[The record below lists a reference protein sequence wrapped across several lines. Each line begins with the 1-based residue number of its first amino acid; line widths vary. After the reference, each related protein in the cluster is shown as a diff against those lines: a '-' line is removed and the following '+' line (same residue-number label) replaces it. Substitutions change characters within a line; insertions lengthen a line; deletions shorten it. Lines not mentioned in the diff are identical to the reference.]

1 MLYPSDETFG
11 GAVDGFAGPFFT
23 FVGGVAAALIAN
35 FLAEDFRRHRDGSA
49 LAAAL
54 AGELGS
60 YEVAF
65 VELTRSIGL
74 LIQQAEEMDG
84 DAEPRR
90 IADIELP
97 HDAIYEAAAPKIGL
111 LGTELPEK
119 VVLTYGR
126 IRAFRTLY
134 GIIASGKGG
143 TKAKELVQLYRQL
156 LDAMNKAEKDGR
168 PTVALL
174 HARAAEELCPRLN
187 GIRRWFRC
195 YLCGR

>member
-1 MLYPSDETFG
+1 M
-11 GAVDGFAGPFFT
+11 DGFAGPFFT

-65 VELTRSIGL
+65 GELTQTISL
-74 LIQQAEEMDG
+74 LIQQAEAMNSD
-84 DAEPRR
+84 DEPRR

-97 HDAIYEAAAPKIGL
+97 HDPIYEAAASKIGL

-126 IRAFRTLY
+126 IRAFCTLY

-143 TKAKELVQLYRQL
+143 TKAKELIQLYRQL
-156 LDAMNKAEKDGR
+156 LAVMNQAEQDGR

-174 HARAAEELCPRLN
+174 HARAAEELCPRMN
-187 GIRRWFRC
+187 GTRRWFRC
-195 YLCGR
+195 RLCGL

>member
-1 MLYPSDETFG
+1 M
-11 GAVDGFAGPFFT
+11 DGFAGPFFT

-60 YEVAF
+60 YEVPF
-65 VELTRSIGL
+65 SELTERINL
-74 LIQQAEEMDG
+74 LIHQAEAMDG

-90 IADIELP
+90 IAEIELP
-97 HDAIYEAAAPKIGL
+97 HDPIYEAAASKIGL
-111 LGTELPEK
+111 LGTVLPEK
-119 VVLTYGR
+119 VVLAYGR

-134 GIIASGKGG
+134 GVIASGKGG
-143 TKAKELVQLYRQL
+143 VKAKELVWLYRQL
-156 LDAMNKAEKDGR
+156 LAAMNQAEKDGR

-174 HARAAEELCPRLN
+174 QARAAEELCPRLS
-187 GIRRWFRC
+187 GIRRCFRC
-195 YLCGR
+195 YLCGRPKQGTPTH